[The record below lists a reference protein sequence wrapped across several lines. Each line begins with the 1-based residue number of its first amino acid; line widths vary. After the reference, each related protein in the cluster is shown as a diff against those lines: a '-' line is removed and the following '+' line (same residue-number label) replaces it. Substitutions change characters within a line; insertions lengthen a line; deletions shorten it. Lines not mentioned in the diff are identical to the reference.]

1 MVRKELIT
9 LMVVLSV
16 IGIAAAATIAELTI
30 SPKTQT
36 IDVTPSPN
44 PVVTYTVTLKTN
56 DPAGSPG
63 ELSVSTDDS
72 AVWAKVGGTPTSQ
85 FSSHPFTV
93 AGVPD
98 SDGVITMTFSLS
110 ATVDEANEASVT
122 NENHKIRVKYQDKE
136 GETLAMVT
144 GNITPV
150 PEVSTGIL
158 MSAGLIG
165 LVGLVRFRRKD

>member
-1 MVRKELIT
+1 MMRKGMIT
-9 LMVVLSV
+9 LMVALLV

-36 IDVTPSPN
+36 IDITGSPN

-56 DPAGSPG
+56 DPAGSAG
-63 ELSVSTDDS
+63 SLDISTDDS
-72 AVWAKVGGTPTSQ
+72 AVWAKIGGTPTSQ
-85 FSSHPFTV
+85 FSSHSFTV

-98 SDGVITMTFSLS
+98 ADGVITMTFSLS
-110 ATVDEANEASVT
+110 ATVDEANEASVN
-122 NENHKIRVKYQDKE
+122 NENHKIRVKYQDKY

-144 GNITPV
+144 GGVNPV

-165 LVGLVRFRRKD
+165 IVGLSRFRRKD